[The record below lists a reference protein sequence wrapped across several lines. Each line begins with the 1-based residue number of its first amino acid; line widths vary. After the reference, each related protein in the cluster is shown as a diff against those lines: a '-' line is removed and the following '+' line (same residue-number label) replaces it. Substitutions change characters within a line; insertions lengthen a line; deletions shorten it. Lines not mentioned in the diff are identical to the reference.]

1 MNRDS
6 AQGVLPIFSKFIFF
20 DWYNTLSTANFWD
33 SIIGNAR
40 HPLSSQMRAALEDLF
55 RRRKP
60 LVGEWMRG
68 KYTDAEIIATLNVQ
82 LPARYRTD
90 YLLRELL
97 RDCRNAPVDPDMARI
112 VRALRPSAFLA
123 VASDNMACFVHA
135 APKVLSAE
143 LHVDELLVSSDV
155 GSLKKEAPHRFFGP
169 TLDRYGLAPL
179 TRSSS
184 TTAPTPARSS
194 GPGAGQ
200 RSTSPALHNYASNS
214 HISFLPDCPPLT
226 EHHPGEV
233 TRWCTR
239 SAMRWRWSSPRSG
252 PSNTVEPT
260 TVGLV
265 AGAEP
270 TLLRSR

>member
-169 TLDRYGLAPL
+169 TLDRYGLAPADAL
-179 TRSSS
+179 LIDDCTDTCAVFRSWGG
-184 TTAPTPARSS
+184 TAIHFTSATQLRLELAHLVPA
-194 GPGAGQ
+194 GL
-200 RSTSPALHNYASNS
+200 PATY
-214 HISFLPDCPPLT
+214 
-226 EHHPGEV
+226 
-233 TRWCTR
+233 
-239 SAMRWRWSSPRSG
+239 
-252 PSNTVEPT
+252 
-260 TVGLV
+260 
-265 AGAEP
+265 
-270 TLLRSR
+270 